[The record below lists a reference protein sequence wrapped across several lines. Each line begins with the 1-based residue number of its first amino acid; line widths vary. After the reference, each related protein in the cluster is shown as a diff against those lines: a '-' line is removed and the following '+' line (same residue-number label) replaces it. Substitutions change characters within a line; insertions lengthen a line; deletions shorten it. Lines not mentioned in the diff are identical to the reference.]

1 MAVGNLDQHVQPM
14 DLSGGTGARFARA
27 IIIVAGACALVASLL
42 TFVSVFNTCCMI
54 STDVAQR
61 RVVTD
66 VRDVPLTMGVVH

>member
-42 TFVSVFNTCCMI
+42 TFVSVFNTCCTI

-66 VRDVPLTMGVVH
+66 VRAAPLMMGVVH